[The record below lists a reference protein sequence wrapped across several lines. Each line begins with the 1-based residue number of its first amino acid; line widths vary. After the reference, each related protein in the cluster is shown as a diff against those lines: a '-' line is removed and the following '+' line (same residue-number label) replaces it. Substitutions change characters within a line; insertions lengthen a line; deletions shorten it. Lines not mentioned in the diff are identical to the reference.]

1 MAQNAVS
8 VVLRAGLVVIER
20 LRLDWR
26 RAVSSRVGEAQF
38 AACSRARTAAWLV
51 ACVGLLVVAGCSGA
65 AGPTCG
71 TGACTRVLFLG
82 DSFTYVNDLPST
94 FAGLAE
100 SAGRPVQVA
109 MVANGGETLA
119 QQAASSDSLDE
130 IASQGWTYVV
140 LQEQSETP
148 ATAVGRDDYTY
159 PAASALASRAEA
171 VGAVPLLFMTWA
183 HKDGLPVSGLPSY
196 EAMQQQI
203 DSAYLVIAD
212 ELNVPVAPVGF
223 TWYLV
228 RHDHPDI
235 DLWQDDGVHPSVA
248 GTYLAAC
255 VFYASI
261 FRQSPEGLSFH
272 DGISDAQAGVLQAE
286 ADDNVLKL
294 QSQWGLR

>member
-1 MAQNAVS
+1 M
-8 VVLRAGLVVIER
+8 
-20 LRLDWR
+20 
-26 RAVSSRVGEAQF
+26 
-38 AACSRARTAAWLV
+38 
-51 ACVGLLVVAGCSGA
+51 VVAGCSGT

-82 DSFTYVNDLPST
+82 NSFTYVNDLPST
-94 FAGLAE
+94 FAQLAQ

-119 QQAASSDSLDE
+119 QHAASSDDLNE
-130 IASQGWTYVV
+130 ISSQAWTYVV

-171 VGAVPLLFMTWA
+171 AGAVPLLFMTWA
-183 HKDGLPVSGLPSY
+183 HRDGLPDSGLPSY

-203 DSAYLVIAD
+203 DAAYLVIAD

-223 TWYLV
+223 TWYMV

-235 DLWQDDGVHPSVA
+235 DLWQDDGSHPSVA

-261 FRQSPEGLSFH
+261 FRQSPVGLSFRGGVP
-272 DGISDAQAGVLQAE
+272 DEQARALQAE
-286 ADDNVLKL
+286 VDDNVLRL
-294 QSQWGLR
+294 QTQWGLR

>member
-1 MAQNAVS
+1 MAQNAVP
-8 VVLRAGLVVIER
+8 VVLRAESVVIER

-26 RAVSSRVGEAQF
+26 RAISSRVGAAQL
-38 AACSRARTAAWLV
+38 AVCSRARTSAWLLVCV
-51 ACVGLLVVAGCSGA
+51 ALLLVAGCSGT

-71 TGACTRVLFLG
+71 AGACTRVLFLG
-82 DSFTYVNDLPST
+82 NSFTYVNDLPST
-94 FAGLAE
+94 FAQLAE

-119 QQAASSDSLDE
+119 QHAASSDSLDE
-130 IASQGWTYVV
+130 IASQSWTYVV

-148 ATAVGRDDYTY
+148 ATAAGRDDYTY
-159 PAASALASRAEA
+159 PAADALASRAEA

-183 HKDGLPVSGLPSY
+183 HRDGLPDAGLPTY

-203 DSAYLVIAD
+203 DAAYLDIAN

-223 TWYLV
+223 TWYMV

-235 DLWQDDGVHPSVA
+235 DLWQDDGSHPSLA

-261 FRQSPEGLSFH
+261 FREIPEGLSFH
-272 DGISDAQAGVLQAE
+272 GGIPDNQASVLQAE
-286 ADDNVLKL
+286 ANDNVLRL
-294 QSQWGLR
+294 QAQWGLR

>member
-1 MAQNAVS
+1 M
-8 VVLRAGLVVIER
+8 IER
-20 LRLDWR
+20 LLVGRR
-26 RAVSSRVGEAQF
+26 RATSSRVGVAHL
-38 AACSRARTAAWLV
+38 AARSRARSRARISAWLL
-51 ACVGLLVVAGCSGA
+51 ACLGLLVAAGCGGS

-82 DSFTYVNDLPST
+82 NSYTYVNDLPST
-94 FAGLAE
+94 FAQLAE

-119 QQAASSDSLDE
+119 QHAASADDLNE
-130 IASQGWTYVV
+130 ISSGTWTYVV

-148 ATAVGRDDYTY
+148 VTPAGRDDYTY
-159 PAASALASRAEA
+159 PAASALAGKAEA
-171 VGAVPLLFMTWA
+171 GGAVPLLFMTWA
-183 HKDGLPVSGLPSY
+183 HKDGLPESGLPAY
-196 EAMQQQI
+196 ETMQQQI
-203 DSAYLVIAD
+203 DAAYLLIAQ

-223 TWYLV
+223 TWYVV

-235 DLWQDDGVHPSVA
+235 DLWQADGSHPSLA

-272 DGISDAQAGVLQAE
+272 GGISTEQALALQAAAE
-286 ADDNVLKL
+286 DNVVELGA
-294 QSQWGLR
+294 QWGLR

>member
-1 MAQNAVS
+1 MAQNVAP
-8 VVLRAGLVVIER
+8 VVLRAESVVIER
-20 LRLDWR
+20 LLVGWC
-26 RAVSSRVGEAQF
+26 RAINSRIGEAEL
-38 AACSRARTAAWLV
+38 AARSRARTWVWLL
-51 ACVGLLVVAGCSGA
+51 ACLGLLVVAGCSGA
-65 AGPTCG
+65 AGSSCG
-71 TGACTRVLFLG
+71 AGACTRVLFLG
-82 DSFTYVNDLPST
+82 NSFTYVNDLPST
-94 FAGLAE
+94 FAQLAE

-109 MVANGGETLA
+109 MVANGGETLG
-119 QQAASSDSLDE
+119 QHAASSDSLGE

-148 ATAVGRDDYTY
+148 ATAAGRDDYTY
-159 PAASALASRAEA
+159 PAANTLAHRAEA
-171 VGAVPLLFMTWA
+171 AGAVPLLFMTWA
-183 HKDGLPVSGLPSY
+183 HRDGLPDAGLPTY

-203 DSAYLVIAD
+203 DAAYLLIAE

-223 TWYLV
+223 TWYVV

-272 DGISDAQAGVLQAE
+272 GGISSEQALALQAE
-286 ADDNVLKL
+286 AEDNVVKL
-294 QSQWGLR
+294 QAQWGLR

>member
-1 MAQNAVS
+1 VA
-8 VVLRAGLVVIER
+8 R
-20 LRLDWR
+20 LI
-26 RAVSSRVGEAQF
+26 
-38 AACSRARTAAWLV
+38 
-51 ACVGLLVVAGCSGA
+51 ACVSLMVVAGCSGTA
-65 AGPTCG
+65 APTCG
-71 TGACTRVLFLG
+71 TGACTRVLFFG
-82 DSFTYVNDLPST
+82 NSFTYVNDLPST
-94 FAGLAE
+94 FAQLAE

-119 QQAASSDSLDE
+119 QHAASSDDLDE
-130 IASQGWTYVV
+130 IASQRWAYVV

-148 ATAVGRDDYTY
+148 ATAAGRDDYTY

-183 HKDGLPVSGLPSY
+183 HKDGLPASGLPTY

-203 DSAYLVIAD
+203 DAAYLDIAN

-223 TWYLV
+223 TWYMV

-235 DLWQDDGVHPSVA
+235 DLWQDDGVHPTSA

-272 DGISDAQAGVLQAE
+272 GGIPDDQASVLQAE
-286 ADDNVLKL
+286 ANDNVLKI
-294 QSQWGLR
+294 QAQWGLR